1 MQFWQTVVTYCLVF
15 NSQGCWLQVSTVLI
29 KSNENEIRKILSFVL
44 REISSKFRANVFTPL
59 AKYRRNFAWFKRYFV
74 PTNFRNGEISNQRK
88 FVRAKFRLTDVFARR
103 NFLPRIRSMSHQILK
118 RSWLVTSA
126 KPFIRNKML
135 AVHFQVRVNMWIIQ
149 HAGVVS
155 WCSPETE
162 NVNAVRITLHCI
174 VHRILLPSVDP
185 LQSYIWRSSQTRLAA
200 ITPKVS
206 IHARQRIRAMT
217 AGGLKP
223 AEISKRIRTENL
235 SVSFPSVARISEK
248 VEWGLNNQPLIN
260 PRHKHSV
267 LGGAI
272 FSFVLAWAASVWTR
286 LVQLQKQ
293 RSASSEDSWMRK
305 KAKKGL
311 WPARLVASMLFLTS
325 HYEPVVIMGF
335 KWSNLESAGN
345 STCIFFLAFEDAT
358 HAGNSAADHES
369 AFRNFAE
376 HSENYVRNV
385 AARRNFARHFGELI
399 EISCEKS
406 LCNEISDDISN
417 EVSPRRRNFEGS
429 QDNGAAK
436 FCSRRCENSM
446 TNEISQFFAAF
457 RCFSL
462 IFDEILRISFSL
474 LLISTV

>member
-1 MQFWQTVVTYCLVF
+1 MIQTIF
-15 NSQGCWLQVSTVLI
+15 RSHEFSKW
-29 KSNENEIRKILSFVL
+29 RK
-44 REISSKFRANVFTPL
+44 KFR
-59 AKYRRNFAWFKRYFV
+59 
-74 PTNFRNGEISNQRK
+74 TNESWSEQTFDWPMSSRGEISCQESD
-88 FVRAKFRLTDVFARR
+88 VCLTK
-103 NFLPRIRSMSHQILK
+103 LLK
-118 RSWLVTSA
+118 RSWLVASA

-135 AVHFQVRVNMWIIQ
+135 AVHFQIQVNMWIIH
-149 HAGVVS
+149 HAGLVL

-206 IHARQRIRAMT
+206 IHARQWIRAMT

-223 AEISKRIRTENL
+223 TEIFKRIRTENL
-235 SVSFPSVARISEK
+235 PVSFPSVARISEK

-267 LGGAI
+267 LKGAI

-325 HYEPVVIMGF
+325 HYERPP
-335 KWSNLESAGN
+335 
-345 STCIFFLAFEDAT
+345 DALVT
-358 HAGNSAADHES
+358 
-369 AFRNFAE
+369 
-376 HSENYVRNV
+376 
-385 AARRNFARHFGELI
+385 
-399 EISCEKS
+399 
-406 LCNEISDDISN
+406 
-417 EVSPRRRNFEGS
+417 VS
-429 QDNGAAK
+429 
-436 FCSRRCENSM
+436 
-446 TNEISQFFAAF
+446 
-457 RCFSL
+457 
-462 IFDEILRISFSL
+462 
-474 LLISTV
+474 